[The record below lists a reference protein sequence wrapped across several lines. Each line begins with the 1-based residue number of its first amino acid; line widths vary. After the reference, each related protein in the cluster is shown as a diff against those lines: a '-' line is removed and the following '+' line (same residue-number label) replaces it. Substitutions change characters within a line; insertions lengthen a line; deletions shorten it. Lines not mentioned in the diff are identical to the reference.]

1 MPYNNEFNSISKRYT
16 SVTETEA
23 AKKILFENFDITE
36 EQYKNAPLL
45 STLEEIDAY
54 FAKNNL
60 STCNAIVAESSGS
73 VIQPLKYLAEGE
85 DIV

>member
-1 MPYNNEFNSISKRYT
+1 MPYNNDFNTISRQYDNLK
-16 SVTETEA
+16 ETEA
-23 AKKILFENFDITE
+23 AKKILFENFDISE

-45 STLEEIDAY
+45 STIEEIDAY

-60 STCNAIVAESSGS
+60 STCNAIVAENAGS